1 MPFTANHSIIYDSGL
16 YHNGVAS
23 GVNIELIAPESG
35 IGSIQSIL
43 ITNTHS
49 SATQSTRIDL
59 YDGTNTFILYNNIDI
74 PAKTSLALT
83 DNISFDSSEFNLRL
97 TTTGSST
104 CDIIIK

>member
-1 MPFTANHSIIYDSGL
+1 MAIYKTITTSPATTTLITKGGTVSGRI
-16 YHNGVAS
+16 NK
-23 GVNIELIAPESG
+23 
-35 IGSIQSIL
+35 IL

-83 DNISFDSSEFNLRL
+83 DNISFDSSKFNLRL

>member
-1 MPFTANHSIIYDSGL
+1 MAIYRNFSGNQTNAIL
-16 YHNGVAS
+16 ITKGGTVS
-23 GVNIELIAPESG
+23 GAINK
-35 IGSIQSIL
+35 IL

-49 SATQSTRIDL
+49 SAIQSTRIDL

-74 PAKTSLALT
+74 PPKTSLALA
-83 DNISFDSSEFNLRL
+83 DNISFDSSKFNLRL

>member
-1 MPFTANHSIIYDSGL
+1 MAIYKTITTSPATTTLITKGGTVSGRI
-16 YHNGVAS
+16 NK
-23 GVNIELIAPESG
+23 
-35 IGSIQSIL
+35 IL

-74 PAKTSLALT
+74 PPKTSLALT

>member
-1 MPFTANHSIIYDSGL
+1 MAIYKNFSGDQTNAML
-16 YHNGVAS
+16 IQKNTGIS
-23 GVNIELIAPESG
+23 GRINK
-35 IGSIQSIL
+35 IL

-59 YDGTNTFILYNNIDI
+59 YDGTNTYILYNNIDI
-74 PAKTSLALT
+74 PSKTSLVLT
-83 DNISFDSSEFNLRL
+83 DNISFDSSTYSLRL

>member
-1 MPFTANHSIIYDSGL
+1 MAIYKNFSGDQTNAML
-16 YHNGVAS
+16 IQKNTGVS
-23 GVNIELIAPESG
+23 GRINK
-35 IGSIQSIL
+35 IL

-59 YDGTNTFILYNNIDI
+59 YDGTNTYILYNNIDI
-74 PAKTSLALT
+74 PSKTSLVLT
-83 DNISFDSSEFNLRL
+83 DNISFDSSTYSLRL

>member
-1 MPFTANHSIIYDSGL
+1 MAIYKNFSGDQTNAIL
-16 YHNGVAS
+16 ITKGGAVS
-23 GVNIELIAPESG
+23 GKINK
-35 IGSIQSIL
+35 IL

-59 YDGTNTFILYNNIDI
+59 YDGTNTFILYNNINI
-74 PAKTSLALT
+74 PSKTSLVLT
-83 DNISFDSSEFNLRL
+83 DNISFDSSRFNLRL